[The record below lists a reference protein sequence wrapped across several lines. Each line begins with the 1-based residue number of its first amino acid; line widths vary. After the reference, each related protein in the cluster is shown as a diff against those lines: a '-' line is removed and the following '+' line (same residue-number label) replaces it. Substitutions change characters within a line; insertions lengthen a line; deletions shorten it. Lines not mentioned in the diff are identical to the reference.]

1 MMNHNPYQAYKQQ
14 SVMTMTAGEML
25 TAVYDGLLKELTVAQ
40 AAFASKDMAA
50 INQHLQKAQRIL
62 HYLIN
67 SLDRQYE
74 ISGQLSALYDYFL
87 HVVVQANI
95 KKDPANLESVM
106 AMVRELRETY
116 IQADRKLRA
125 ADAVG

>member
-1 MMNHNPYQAYKQQ
+1 MNHNPYQAYKQQ

-40 AAFASKDMAA
+40 AAFAAKDMTA
-50 INQHLQKAQRIL
+50 INLHLQKAQRIL

-95 KKDPANLESVM
+95 KKEDKDLDAVM
-106 AMVRELRETY
+106 TMVRELRETY

-125 ADAVG
+125 AEAVG

>member
-1 MMNHNPYQAYKQQ
+1 MNHNPYQAYKQQ

-25 TAVYDGLLKELTVAQ
+25 TAVYDGLLKELTVAKS
-40 AAFASKDMAA
+40 AFASKDWSAV
-50 INQHLQKAQRIL
+50 NQRLQKSQRIL
-62 HYLIN
+62 HYLSN

-74 ISGQLSALYDYFL
+74 VSGQLDALYDYFL

-95 KKDPANLESVM
+95 KKDPAQLDTVIT
-106 AMVRELRETY
+106 MVGELRDTY

-125 ADAVG
+125 AEAVG